1 MKFLGLV
8 EASVVGLSHLFR
20 TAADSNGAQLKKLAA
35 FLGKSCEKAYGFLEI
50 VLIRNKNVPADANAV
65 SVLVSKPNEF
75 SEGGN
80 MYNALS
86 DTCLL
91 YSSMIQDGKGMVE
104 DVFFFLVWFG
114 FVWW

>member
-35 FLGKSCEKAYGFLEI
+35 FLRKSCEKAYGFLEI

-65 SVLVSKPNEF
+65 SVFVPNPNEF
-75 SEGGN
+75 SKGGK
-80 MYNALS
+80 MYNALLG
-86 DTCLL
+86 TCLL
-91 YSSMIQDGKGMVE
+91 YSFMLRDGK
-104 DVFFFLVWFG
+104 
-114 FVWW
+114 